1 MGNASSHPSP
11 ESLVSECG
19 EITCV
24 FLPPNVT
31 SLVQPMDQEVLEN
44 LKGRYK
50 RQKLMLDLASP
61 LSLLAHHQRCSAQS
75 WDHWLSSDEGETGV
89 Q

>member
-61 LSLLAHHQRCSAQS
+61 LSLLAHLTIKDAV
-75 WDHWLSSDEGETGV
+75 LNLGITGLV
-89 Q
+89 QMKVRLE